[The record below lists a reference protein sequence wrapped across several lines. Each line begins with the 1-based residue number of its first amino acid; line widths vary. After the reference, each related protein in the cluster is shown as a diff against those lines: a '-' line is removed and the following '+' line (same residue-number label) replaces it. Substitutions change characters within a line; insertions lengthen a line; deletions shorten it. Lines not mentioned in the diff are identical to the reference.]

1 MRIGLDID
9 DTICYTNRVLM
20 KYADIYNKEHGNRK
34 LLKRDT
40 NNFSEVYGWDDD
52 EVYTFF
58 RTYYLD
64 ALKEIE
70 PKEDVKE
77 VLEKLREEGHKII
90 FITVRNDKECG
101 GEGEA
106 HRITTEWL
114 NKYEIPYDELN
125 LDIHDKKAF
134 CKEHNIDVF
143 MDDSI
148 KTVSAVKELGI
159 KTFIAMNNFNLD
171 FKDDKIIN
179 IYNMDQFFQEITN
192 LDNNK

>member
-1 MRIGLDID
+1 
-9 DTICYTNRVLM
+9 M

-70 PKEDVKE
+70 PKENVKE

-134 CKEHNIDVF
+134 CKEHNIDAF

>member
-9 DTICYTNRVLM
+9 DTICYTNKVLM

-40 NNFSEVYGWDDD
+40 NNFSEVYGWDDN
-52 EVYTFF
+52 EVYNFF

-143 MDDSI
+143 MDDSTR
-148 KTVSAVKELGI
+148 TVSSVSELGI
-159 KTFIAMNNFNLD
+159 KTFIAMNNFNSN
-171 FKDDKIIN
+171 FKNDNITN
-179 IYNMDQFFQEITN
+179 IYNLKDFYNKIQE
-192 LDNNK
+192 L

>member
-9 DTICYTNRVLM
+9 DTICYTNKVLM

-40 NNFSEVYGWDDD
+40 NDFSEVYGWNDD
-52 EVYTFF
+52 EVYNFF

-77 VLEKLREEGHKII
+77 VLERLREEGHEII
-90 FITVRNDKECG
+90 FITIRSDKQCG
-101 GEGEA
+101 GVGEA
-106 HRITTEWL
+106 SRITTEWL
-114 NKYEIPYDELN
+114 EKYKIPYDELN
-125 LDIHDKKAF
+125 VDIHDKKEF

-143 MDDSI
+143 MDDSS
-148 KTVSAVKELGI
+148 KTVISVSELGI
-159 KTFIAMNNFNLD
+159 DTFIAINNFNLD
-171 FKDDKIIN
+171 FKNDNITN
-179 IYNMDQFFQEITN
+179 IYSLIDFYNKIQN
-192 LDNNK
+192 LSK

>member
-9 DTICYTNRVLM
+9 DTICYTNKVLM

-40 NNFSEVYGWDDD
+40 NNFSEVYGWDDN
-52 EVYTFF
+52 EVYNFF

-134 CKEHNIDVF
+134 CKKHNIDVF
-143 MDDSI
+143 MDDSTR
-148 KTVSAVKELGI
+148 TVSSVSELGI
-159 KTFIAMNNFNLD
+159 KAFIAMNNFNSN
-171 FKDDKIIN
+171 FKNDNITN
-179 IYNMDQFFQEITN
+179 IYNLKDFYNKIQE
-192 LDNNK
+192 L